1 MEAYRLY
8 TVVPELLQFLD
19 NLTNWYVRINR
30 QRLKGENGLEDQY
43 VSLNVLFDV
52 LFKLTILMSPYV
64 PFITDSF
71 Y

>member
-1 MEAYRLY
+1 
-8 TVVPELLQFLD
+8 
-19 NLTNWYVRINR
+19 
-30 QRLKGENGLEDQY
+30 LKGENGIQDQL
-43 VSLNVLFDV
+43 VALNILFDV